1 MRPVRYPLDELV
13 GAFRRQ
19 TVLTLPSMKEALGTS
34 SRMTVFRKLGELAYR
49 ASYSHAG
56 KYYTLEELAH
66 WDADGLWAFHGI
78 RFSDHGSLMQTLQ
91 AFIDTSASGWRAE
104 ELEARV
110 GVRVHNALSTL
121 HRRGL
126 AMRQQMGS
134 AFVYVS
140 TTAGDRQLRRRRRAE
155 EERVRQGAS
164 GFQAPQVEETLP
176 VFLETLNEKQR
187 RLYAGFESLKWGPGG
202 DAAVAAIT
210 GLNVKTVARGRR
222 ELLSRNILP
231 DRIRSPGGGRPS
243 VKKTPASSANSNS
256 C

>member
-1 MRPVRYPLDELV
+1 MRPVRYPLDPLV
-13 GAFRRQ
+13 QAFRRA
-19 TVLTLPSMKEALGTS
+19 TVLTLPDMKEALGTS
-34 SRMTVFRKLGELAYR
+34 GRMTVFRKLGELGYR

-56 KYYTLEELAH
+56 KYYTLEELAP
-66 WDADGLWAFHGI
+66 WDTDGLWAFHGI
-78 RFSDHGSLMQTLQ
+78 RFSQHGSLMQTLQ
-91 AFIDTSASGWRAE
+91 LLIDTKASGWRAD
-104 ELEARV
+104 ELEARL

-126 AMRQQMGS
+126 VGRQQMGN

-140 TTAGDRQLRRRRRAE
+140 TTGGVRQLARRRRAE

-176 VFLETLNEKQR
+176 VFLATLNEKQR

-202 DAAVAAIT
+202 DAAIAAIT
-210 GLNVKTVARGRR
+210 GLNSKTVARGRR

-231 DRIRSPGGGRPS
+231 DRVRAPGGGRPS
-243 VKKTPASSANSNS
+243 VEKKTPIS
-256 C
+256 

>member
-13 GAFRRQ
+13 QAFRRH
-19 TVLTLPSMKEALGTS
+19 TVLSLPNMKKALGTC
-34 SRMTVFRKLGELAYR
+34 SRMTVFRKLGEVAYR

-66 WDADGLWAFHGI
+66 WDGDGLWTFHGV
-78 RFSDHGSLMQTLQ
+78 RFSCHGSLMQTLR
-91 AFIDTSASGWRAE
+91 AFIDTGASGWRAE
-104 ELEARV
+104 ELEARL
-110 GVRVHNALSTL
+110 GVRVRNALSTL

-126 AMRQQMGS
+126 VVRQQMGS

-140 TTAGDRQLRRRRRAE
+140 TTAGDRQLARRRRAE
-155 EERVRQGAS
+155 QERVRQGAI

-176 VFLETLNEKQR
+176 VFLATLNEKQR

-202 DAAVAAIT
+202 DTAIAAIT
-210 GLNVKTVARGRR
+210 GLNIKTVARGRR

-231 DRIRSPGGGRPS
+231 DRIRAAGGGRPS
-243 VKKTPASSANSNS
+243 VEKKTPAS
-256 C
+256 